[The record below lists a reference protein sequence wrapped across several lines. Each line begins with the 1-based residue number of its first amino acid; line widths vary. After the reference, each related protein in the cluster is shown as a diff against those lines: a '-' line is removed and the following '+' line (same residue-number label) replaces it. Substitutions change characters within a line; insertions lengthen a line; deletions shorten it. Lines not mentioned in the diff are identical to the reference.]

1 MPNEMIAVGGGKGG
15 VGKSLFSLALA
26 MAYAERGQQ
35 VTLVDLDL
43 GAGNLHTYLGI
54 APTQPS
60 IADFLERKVA
70 GLGDISLQTCV
81 PGVTL
86 ISGAGFVPGMAN
98 PPHWLKLKLIRHL
111 QQLPSDIVIL
121 DLGAGVSFNTLDF
134 FLAAEHGLVVSVPE
148 APAIMNAY
156 SFLKAV
162 AFRQLHRVFKQHQE
176 VAPLLA
182 AHATADQAA
191 AADHTTLEMLFA
203 DILRCGPEAAQ
214 LGEEVLQSLQ
224 PGLVMNRLAP
234 ASQHELL
241 QNLLKLAKHKLG
253 LPLRHLG
260 NMPEVREMGN
270 YLLKVPALAGTTA
283 GRAWLDSARQIAD
296 TLIPQRPQL
305 AMDALKRSY
314 SDAEVAAVIQLMDQ
328 LDDSAFPDGK
338 RDSWKLRMYF
348 KPEAVLHHLLEN
360 GLAAEQLNGVL
371 EEPLALTHAAA

>member
-26 MAYAERGQQ
+26 MAYAERGQE
-35 VTLVDLDL
+35 VVLVDLDL

-60 IADFLERKVA
+60 IAEFLERKA
-70 GLGDISLQTCV
+70 ASLDELRLHTSV
-81 PGVTL
+81 PQLSL
-86 ISGAGFVPGMAN
+86 ISGAGFLPGMAN

-111 QQLPSDIVIL
+111 QQLPCAVVIL

-134 FLAAEHGLVVSVPE
+134 FLAAQHGVVVSVPE

-182 AHATADQAA
+182 SHATADNAA
-191 AADHTTLEMLFA
+191 AANHTTLEMLFA
-203 DILRCGPEAAQ
+203 DILRCGPDAAQ

-224 PGLVMNRLAP
+224 AGLVMNRLAP
-234 ASQHELL
+234 GNQHELL
-241 QNLLKLAKHKLG
+241 HNLLKLAQHKLG
-253 LPLRHLG
+253 LPLTHLG
-260 NMPEVREMGN
+260 NMPEVREMGH
-270 YLLKVPALAGTTA
+270 YLLKVPSLTGTPS
-283 GRAWLDSARQIAD
+283 GRAWVDAAAHIAD
-296 TLIPQRPQL
+296 SLVPPRPAIPL
-305 AMDALKRSY
+305 DALKRSY
-314 SDAEVAAVIQLMDQ
+314 SDTEVAAVIELIEQ
-328 LDDSAFPDGK
+328 LDDSIFPDGK

-348 KPEAVLHHLLEN
+348 KPETVLHHLLDH
-360 GLAAEQLNGVL
+360 GLPPQQLNSVL
-371 EEPLALTHAAA
+371 EQPLPLSHVAA